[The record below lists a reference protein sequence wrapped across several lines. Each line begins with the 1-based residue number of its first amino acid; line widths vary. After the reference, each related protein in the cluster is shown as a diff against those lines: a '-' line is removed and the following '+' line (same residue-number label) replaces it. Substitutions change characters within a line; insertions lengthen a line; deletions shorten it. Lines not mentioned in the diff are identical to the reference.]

1 MNFRALSVVCLA
13 VLLLCAC
20 ASQPLPPP
28 DWTYEK
34 DAIEVNFMAG
44 QKLNFDQGVSHTL
57 LICLY
62 QLKDPN
68 AFNQLSDDTDGIYKL
83 LECGLFDSAVATAKR
98 IIVHPGQNINVVLD
112 RAQGAKYVA
121 VVAGY
126 YVLEKA
132 RMIRLYDIPVKVE
145 KKGFIKRTRIAKPGY
160 MKLDLELGPSQ
171 IKLAGT
177 EKKQ

>member
-1 MNFRALSVVCLA
+1 MVVKALPAMCLA
-13 VLLLCAC
+13 LLLVCAC

-34 DAIEVNFMAG
+34 DAIEVNFKAG
-44 QKLNFDQGVSHTL
+44 HNLNFDQGVPHTL

-68 AFNQLSDDTDGIYKL
+68 AFNQLSEDQDGIYKL

-98 IIVHPGQNINVVLD
+98 IIVHPGQNINVKLD

-126 YVLEKA
+126 YVLEKS
-132 RMIRLYDIPVKVE
+132 RMIRLYDIPVIVQ
-145 KKGFIKRTRIAKPGY
+145 KKGLIKRTKIAIPGK
-160 MKLDLELGPSQ
+160 MELDLELGPSQ
-171 IKLAGT
+171 IKLAET
-177 EKKQ
+177 DKKQ